1 MTGGQIGCTQLNRLF
16 CLVCAVHRYPDRLE
30 SLCSLWVFEQI
41 GQGQMNARTAQ
52 RTGNCV
58 KTVQHARN
66 TVCVADAQ
74 YITCQYTV
82 GVFVQILFAQDKT
95 CRMRS
100 GNALD
105 LGQEIALT

>member
-1 MTGGQIGCTQLNRLF
+1 MF
-16 CLVCAVHRYPDRLE
+16 FEYAY
-30 SLCSLWVFEQI
+30 SLCLLRAVLLGFAR
-41 GQGQMNARTAQ
+41 QGQVNAGTAQ
-52 RTGNCV
+52 RTGNCA

-74 YITCQYTV
+74 YNSCQYTV